1 MSLGR
6 PVSLIGVDSRAPDPA
21 LRRPA
26 IDAAVNAERLALAAF
41 VAELDD
47 AQWSTQSL
55 CEAWTVRD
63 VIAHLTVTTR
73 LSVLRV
79 LVAGVRA
86 RGSFDRMEVNL
97 AAGRASR
104 YTNAELVAQLRESAE
119 SQRRTPMST
128 PMDPLMDL
136 VIHSQDVARPLGLPY
151 TSPPEVV
158 AASLA
163 YVANNRF
170 MGGPRRLAGVQAVST
185 DTGWSVGE
193 GPVVQGHD
201 IDLLLAVAGRPAALD
216 ALAGPGLER
225 LAAQL

>member
-21 LRRPA
+21 LPRAA
-26 IDAAVNAERLALAAF
+26 IDAAVSAERVALAGF
-41 VAELDD
+41 VAELDE

-79 LVAGVRA
+79 VVAAVRA

-97 AAGRASR
+97 AASRASR
-104 YTNAELVAQLRESAE
+104 HSNAELVAQLRKSAG
-119 SQRRTPMST
+119 SQRRTPGST
-128 PMDPLMDL
+128 PMDPLMDI
-136 VIHSQDVARPLGLPY
+136 VIHSQDVARPLGLTY
-151 TSPPEVV
+151 TSRPEVV

-163 YVANNRF
+163 YVASNKF
-170 MGGPRRLAGVQAVST
+170 MGGPRRLAGVRAVST
-185 DTGWSVGE
+185 DTGWSLGE
-193 GPVVQGHD
+193 GPEVHGHD

-216 ALAGPGLER
+216 ALSGPGVQR